1 MNSAERAHEIVSAI
15 VDMCKVELGDK
26 RPQVETYV
34 RSHLDEI
41 ERRAAEKAVAV
52 HREKTTE
59 ASDRVLS
66 ETSIGS
72 PTGKS

>member
-15 VDMCKVELGDK
+15 VDMCQVELGDK
-26 RPQVETYV
+26 RPQVETFV
-34 RSHLDEI
+34 QTHLDEI
-41 ERRAAEKAVAV
+41 ERRAAERAVAI

-66 ETSIGS
+66 ETTIGS
-72 PTGKS
+72 PGGQS